1 MIDERERYERAFQQ
15 FQMPE
20 PAWDRLIGRRDRR
33 RRNQRIAAGV
43 VGIGIFV
50 AAVLVV
56 TSVGSFDRTQ
66 TPVVPGGA
74 ETGPAET
81 GPSVAPD
88 PDAEGFIGVPPEGA
102 TPSTPERGELVL
114 SYWSSPFRM
123 WVYADGRLIW
133 VRHGDFPYGAN
144 NRSTGYLEQRLT
156 PEGAELLRSEVIATG
171 LFGHDLDLI
180 GIQGLFGEIE
190 VRNGDRLVRVAWGD
204 YSNDPD
210 PTIATAEQASAL
222 QRLDVRLADPA
233 SWLPASA
240 WADRK
245 ISGYMPSSFS
255 VCYQGMD
262 DPLRAPRIL
271 ASLPP
276 AAEDLLRSTDRTRVE
291 SGPSVDGEG
300 TRYWVQ
306 YCSEVTTEE
315 ARALAEA
322 FDDDPG
328 FEKDPVVEA
337 SGLLYQTAIGPSGT
351 ADPIVSVAF
360 EPILPHGDWTCSP
373 CG

>member
-1 MIDERERYERAFQQ
+1 VNEYRSVLERAGSNFA
-15 FQMPE
+15 PLDLE
-20 PAWDRLIGRRDRR
+20 LESILRRRDRK

-43 VGIGIFV
+43 VGIAVFV
-50 AAVLVV
+50 AAVWIV
-56 TSVGSFDRTQ
+56 TTGGPFDRAQ
-66 TPVVPGGA
+66 TPAVPGP
-74 ETGPAET
+74 TV
-81 GPSVAPD
+81 PSPSTRV
-88 PDAEGFIGVPPEGA
+88 GFIGVPPEGA
-102 TPSTPERGELVL
+102 RPSTPERGELVL

-123 WVYADGRLIW
+123 WVYADGRVIW

-144 NRSTGYLEQRLT
+144 DRSTGYLEQRLT
-156 PEGAELLRSEVIATG
+156 PEGAELLRSEVIAAG
-171 LFGHDLDLI
+171 LSGSDLNLDA
-180 GIQGLFGEIE
+180 IQGLPVGVIE
-190 VRNGDRLVRVAWGD
+190 VRNGDRLVSVAWGGAD
-204 YSNDPD
+204 SPDSD
-210 PTIATAEQASAL
+210 PTIATTEQASAL
-222 QRLDVRLADPA
+222 QRLDARLADPA

-240 WADRK
+240 WEDRE
-245 ISGYMPSSFS
+245 ISGYVPSRFS
-255 VCYQGMD
+255 VCYEGMD

-276 AAEDLLRSTDRTRVE
+276 AAEELLRSTDRTPVE

-306 YCSEVTTEE
+306 YCSEVRTEE

-337 SGLLYQTAIGPSGT
+337 YGLVYQTAIGPSGT
-351 ADPIVSVAF
+351 FDPTVWVAF

>member
-1 MIDERERYERAFQQ
+1 MSRDRFDVLERFAPLVEA
-15 FQMPE
+15 PE
-20 PAWDRLIGRRDRR
+20 PSFEGFVRRRDRK
-33 RRNQRIAAGV
+33 RRNQRISAGV
-43 VGIGIFV
+43 VGIAVFV
-50 AAVLVV
+50 AAVWIV
-56 TSVGSFDRTQ
+56 TTAGPFDSARTPAAPGP
-66 TPVVPGGA
+66 TVPS
-74 ETGPAET
+74 
-81 GPSVAPD
+81 PSTRV
-88 PDAEGFIGVPPEGA
+88 GFIGVPPEGA
-102 TPSTPERGELVL
+102 TPSTPERGQLVL

-144 NRSTGYLEQRLT
+144 GRSTGYLEQRLT
-156 PEGAELLRSEVIATG
+156 PEGAELVRSEVIATG
-171 LFGHDLDLI
+171 VFGHDLELDA
-180 GIQGLFGEIE
+180 IQGLLVGEIE
-190 VRNGDRLVRVAWGD
+190 VRNGDQLVRVAWGSPD
-204 YSNDPD
+204 SPDGD

-222 QRLDVRLADPA
+222 QRLDARIADPA

-240 WADRK
+240 WEDRE
-245 ISGYMPSSFS
+245 IRAYVPSRFS
-255 VCYQGMD
+255 VCYEGMD
-262 DPLRAPRIL
+262 DPLPASRML

-276 AAEDLLRSTDRTRVE
+276 AAEDMLRSTDRTRLE

-300 TRYWVQ
+300 TRDWVQ

-337 SGLLYQTAIGPSGT
+337 YGLVYQTAIGPSGT
-351 ADPIVSVAF
+351 FDPIVSVAF

>member
-1 MIDERERYERAFQQ
+1 MIEERERYERAFQQ

-20 PAWDRLIGRRDRR
+20 PAWDRLVDRRDRK
-33 RRNQRIAAGV
+33 RRNKRIAAGV
-43 VGIGIFV
+43 VGIAVFV
-50 AAVLVV
+50 AAIWIV
-56 TSVGSFDRTQ
+56 TTSWSFDRTQ
-66 TPVVPGGA
+66 RPAVQGGS
-74 ETGPAET
+74 ETGPTET
-81 GPSVAPD
+81 GPSIAPD
-88 PDAEGFIGVPPEGA
+88 PGVVGSIGVPPEGA

-114 SYWSSPFRM
+114 SYWSQPFRM

-133 VRHGDFPYGAN
+133 VRHGVFPYGAN

-156 PEGAELLRSEVIATG
+156 PEGAELMRSEVISTG
-171 LFGHDLDLI
+171 LFGRDLDFI

-204 YSNDPD
+204 YSNDSD

-240 WADRK
+240 WEDRE
-245 ISGYMPSSFS
+245 IRAYVPSRFS
-255 VCYQGMD
+255 VCYEGMD
-262 DPLRAPRIL
+262 DALPASRIL

-276 AAEDLLRSTDRTRVE
+276 AAEDLLRSTDRTRAE

-306 YCSEVTTEE
+306 YCSEVTTEQ

-328 FEKDPVVEA
+328 FEKDPVVKA
-337 SGLLYQTAIGPSGT
+337 YGLVYQTAIGPSGT
-351 ADPIVSVAF
+351 FDPIVSVAF
-360 EPILPHGDWTCSP
+360 EPILPHGDKTCSP

>member
-1 MIDERERYERAFQQ
+1 MIDERERYEWAFQQ

-20 PAWDRLIGRRDRR
+20 PAWDRLVGRRDRK

-43 VGIGIFV
+43 VGIAVFV
-50 AAVLVV
+50 AAIWIV
-56 TSVGSFDRTQ
+56 TSVGSFDKAQ
-66 TPVVPGGA
+66 TPAGPGPT

-81 GPSVAPD
+81 GLTVAPN
-88 PDAEGFIGVPPEGA
+88 AHTEGIIGLPPEGA

-123 WVYADGRLIW
+123 WMYADGRLIW
-133 VRHGDFPYGAN
+133 VRHGPYGAN
-144 NRSTGYLEQRLT
+144 DRSTGYLEQRLT
-156 PEGAELLRSEVIATG
+156 REGAELMRSEVVAAG
-171 LFGHDLDLI
+171 LFGRDLNI
-180 GIQGLFGEIE
+180 VAIQGLPAGVIE
-190 VRNGDRLVRVAWGD
+190 VRNGDRLVRVAWGGAVL
-204 YSNDPD
+204 PD
-210 PTIATAEQASAL
+210 SHPTIATAEQAGAL
-222 QRLDVRLADPA
+222 QRLDARLAEPA

-240 WADRK
+240 WDDRE
-245 ISGYMPSSFS
+245 ISGYVPSRFS
-255 VCYQGMD
+255 VCYEGMD
-262 DPLRAPRIL
+262 DPLPASRIL
-271 ASLPP
+271 TSLPP

-322 FDDDPG
+322 LDDDPG
-328 FEKDPVVEA
+328 FEKDSVVEA
-337 SGLLYQTAIGPSGT
+337 YGLVYQTAIGPSGT
-351 ADPIVSVAF
+351 FDPIVSVAF

>member
-1 MIDERERYERAFQQ
+1 MIEERERYERAFQQ

-20 PAWDRLIGRRDRR
+20 PAWNRLVDRRDRK
-33 RRNQRIAAGV
+33 RRNKRITAGV
-43 VGIGIFV
+43 VGIAVFV
-50 AAVLVV
+50 AAVWIV
-56 TSVGSFDRTQ
+56 TSGVWFDRTQ
-66 TPVVPGGA
+66 TPAVPGGA
-74 ETGPAET
+74 ETGPAVT
-81 GPSVAPD
+81 GPAVPLPSTRV
-88 PDAEGFIGVPPEGA
+88 GFIGVPPEGA
-102 TPSTPERGELVL
+102 APGTPEREELVL

-156 PEGAELLRSEVIATG
+156 PEGAELMRSEVIAAG
-171 LFGHDLDLI
+171 LFGRDLDLI

-190 VRNGDRLVRVAWGD
+190 IRNGDRLVRVAWGD

-210 PTIATAEQASAL
+210 PTIATTEQASAL
-222 QRLDVRLADPA
+222 QRLDARLADPA

-240 WADRK
+240 WEDPEIRA
-245 ISGYMPSSFS
+245 YVPSRFS

-276 AAEDLLRSTDRTRVE
+276 AAADLLRSTDRIRME

-337 SGLLYQTAIGPSGT
+337 SGLVYQTAIGPSGT
-351 ADPIVSVAF
+351 FDPIVSVAF

>member
-1 MIDERERYERAFQQ
+1 MSEPRSLLERESRRFIQQDGAFERLV
-15 FQMPE
+15 
-20 PAWDRLIGRRDRR
+20 RHRDRK

-43 VGIGIFV
+43 VGIAVFV
-50 AAVLVV
+50 AAVWVV
-56 TSVGSFDRTQ
+56 TAGGVFDRTQ
-66 TPVVPGGA
+66 EPAVPGGA
-74 ETGPAET
+74 ETGPT
-81 GPSVAPD
+81 VAPD
-88 PDAEGFIGVPPEGA
+88 PNAMGFIGVPPEGA

-114 SYWSSPFRM
+114 SYWTSPTRM

-144 NRSTGYLEQRLT
+144 DRSTGYLEQRLT

-240 WADRK
+240 WEDRE
-245 ISGYMPSSFS
+245 IRAYVPSRFS
-255 VCYQGMD
+255 VCYEGMD
-262 DPLRAPRIL
+262 DPLPASRIL

-276 AAEDLLRSTDRTRVE
+276 AAEDLLRSTDRTRLE

-300 TRYWVQ
+300 TRDWVQ

-337 SGLLYQTAIGPSGT
+337 YGLVYQTAIGPSGT
-351 ADPIVSVAF
+351 LDPTVWVAF
-360 EPILPHGDWTCSP
+360 EPILPHGDWSCSP